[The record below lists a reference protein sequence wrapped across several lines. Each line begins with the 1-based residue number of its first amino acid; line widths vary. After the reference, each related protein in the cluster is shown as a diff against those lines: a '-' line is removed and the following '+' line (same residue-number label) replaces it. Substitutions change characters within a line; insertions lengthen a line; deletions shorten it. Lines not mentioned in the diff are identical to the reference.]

1 MKKLEGEIWYPYTY
15 DLGQYVID
23 FEGVF
28 PKLLE
33 YNFFLAGFNS
43 VEEKTYFKENEKLF
57 VSQFYSSEVAPEQR
71 FAIETVPKSTLKKT
85 AVEFLGLY
93 RLSEINHFGDK
104 YREYFQYLRFVL
116 FPTFLKIEPQIKE
129 RFLLLIPI
137 ITISS
142 TGILTVTFRLKFRNI
157 SFKQLLRLENLYE
170 ENIRSVALPQEV
182 MLLHQHLAA
191 LYHGLDVKTEVYQ
204 DLINVIKPFNLPED
218 IKMSCGTA
226 ENMFISQIAD
236 NYRYLIVEKLF
247 FKRKLKESDFEN
259 MHRTTYWQCRPSV
272 FVHKFEGQGRKAN
285 DIFSKKKESLLKL
298 FFRSDTRARDEHLHS
313 LKNLRA
319 FDDYLL
325 FANVGLTLKIYSK
338 STSDSLERKYEGN
351 RLQNERLYLNLATQ
365 VIMDYIHTLFMNLKV
380 RESLAFNKPPGSIKN
395 LIQNMEDKACLNY
408 LLETDV
414 VHSGELQDLIQH
426 VKNEMGFNVLEEKIR
441 QSFDLHRLRLESVR
455 NDTIFWFGLFVTV
468 LLGLGNLSVI
478 ADTIFTPIF
487 QLTKWPILIDHRL
500 LFTGFIVLLLIPVAF
515 FAVRKLMLKSL

>member
-15 DLGQYVID
+15 DLGRNVVD
-23 FEGVF
+23 FEETIQ
-28 PKLLE
+28 KLFE
-33 YNFFLAGFNS
+33 YNFVLAGFNS
-43 VEEKTYFKENEKLF
+43 VEEKIYFKENEKLF
-57 VSQFYSSEVAPEQR
+57 VSQFYSSEFALEQR
-71 FAIETVPKSTLKKT
+71 FTIEAVPKNELKKNS
-85 AVEFLGLY
+85 VEFLGFY
-93 RLSEINHFGDK
+93 RLSEINHFGDN
-104 YREYFQYLRFVL
+104 YRVYFQYLRFVL
-116 FPTFLKIEPQIKE
+116 FPAFLKIKPQIKE
-129 RFLLLIPI
+129 RFLLLVPI

-157 SFKQLLRLENLYE
+157 SFKQLLRLENLYTE
-170 ENIRSVALPQEV
+170 TIRSVALPQDV

-191 LYHGLDVKTEVYQ
+191 LYYGLDVRSETYQ
-204 DLINVIKPFNLPED
+204 DMANAIKPFNLPED

-226 ENMFISQIAD
+226 EGVVISQVAD

-247 FKRKLKESDFEN
+247 FKRKLKESDFEDI
-259 MHRTTYWQCRPSV
+259 HRTTYWQCRPTV

-285 DIFSKKKESLLKL
+285 DIYSRKKESLLKL
-298 FFRSDTRARDEHLHS
+298 FLRSDTKARNEHLHS
-313 LKNLRA
+313 LKNLRT

-325 FANVGLTLKIYSK
+325 FANVGLTFKIYST
-338 STSDSLERKYEGN
+338 SISDSLDSKYGGK
-351 RLQNERLYLNLATQ
+351 RLQNEKLYLNLSTQ

-380 RESLAFNKPPGSIKN
+380 WESLAFTKPPVSIKN
-395 LIQNMEDKACLNY
+395 LIQNMEDKACLNH

-414 VHSGELQDLIQH
+414 VHYGELQDLIHH

-487 QLTKWPILIDHRL
+487 QLTKWPILIDHHL
-500 LFTGFIVLLLIPVAF
+500 PFTGFIVLLLIPVAF
-515 FAVRKLMLKSL
+515 FTVRKWMLKSL